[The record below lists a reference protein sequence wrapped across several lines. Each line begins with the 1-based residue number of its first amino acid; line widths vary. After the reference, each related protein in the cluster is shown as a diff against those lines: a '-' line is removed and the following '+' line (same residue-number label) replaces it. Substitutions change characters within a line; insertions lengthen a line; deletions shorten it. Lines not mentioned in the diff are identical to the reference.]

1 MIAVSF
7 RMGKKDHQRTKGNT
21 KPSSSA
27 RSAQLLA
34 ASGARTGF
42 TGFGSGSPSSHSS
55 TENPPPSFVP
65 ILDFESFGAD
75 DTSSGIPGDIR
86 GALRKMGK
94 KDAVTKQKAVAE
106 FCALCEAASAETV
119 LAVLPFWPRIYTKI
133 AVDNDRRVREAAQRA
148 NLKVVTSVGK
158 ALAPY
163 LKSLM
168 PAWFLS
174 QHDPHAPA
182 AASTAKRALVEA
194 FPAGAK
200 REEAVTFCRTEILN
214 AIRCVSAFQILMR
227 QQLIFVGII

>member
-1 MIAVSF
+1 
-7 RMGKKDHQRTKGNT
+7 MGKKDHQRTKGNT

-42 TGFGSGSPSSHSS
+42 IGFGSSGSPSSHSS
-55 TENPPPSFVP
+55 SDAANPPPSFVP

-75 DTSSGIPGDIR
+75 DTSSAIPGDIR

-94 KDAVTKQKAVAE
+94 KDTVTKHKAVGE
-106 FCALCEAASAETV
+106 FCALCESASAETV
-119 LAVLPFWPRIYTKI
+119 LAVLPFWPRIYAKI
-133 AVDNDRRVREAAQRA
+133 AVDNDRRVREASQRA

-182 AASTAKRALVEA
+182 AASTARRSLTEA
-194 FPAGAK
+194 FPADAK
-200 REEAVTFCRTEILN
+200 RQEAVTFCRKEIL
-214 AIRCVSAFQILMR
+214 ATIRCVSDFRNSNTYMYINRNSKLD
-227 QQLIFVGII
+227 

>member
-1 MIAVSF
+1 
-7 RMGKKDHQRTKGNT
+7 MGKKDHQRTKGNT

-42 TGFGSGSPSSHSS
+42 IGFASSPSSHPS
-55 TENPPPSFVP
+55 TGNPTPSFVP

-106 FCALCEAASAETV
+106 FCTLCEAASAETV
-119 LAVLPFWPRIYTKI
+119 LAVLPFWPRIYAKI
-133 AVDNDRRVREAAQRA
+133 AVDHDRRVREAAQRA

-182 AASTAKRALVEA
+182 AASTASRALAEA
-194 FPAGAK
+194 FPVAAK
-200 REEAVTFCRTEILN
+200 RDDAVTFCRKEILD
-214 AIRCVSAFQILMR
+214 AIRCAASNRNLLVT
-227 QQLIFVGII
+227 